1 MVQQADV
8 VRRIVR
14 RRKKLQSGAK
24 NRVIIFPAFVRETLI
39 YRLYITADRRRLL
52 FGRVGLLYV
61 RLPANTRASEAGVS
75 QCSYRYSCTELETLA
90 LYHFARIF
98 WSLGK

>member
-52 FGRVGLLYV
+52 FGHVGLLYV
-61 RLPANTRASEAGVS
+61 RLPANTRACEAGVS

-98 WSLGK
+98 

>member
-52 FGRVGLLYV
+52 FGHVLYV

-98 WSLGK
+98 